1 MSGTGSGA
9 GTGPSSEP
17 GAVEPE
23 VDIDELEHARAEGS
37 PVIDVR
43 QPDEYDT
50 GHVPG
55 ARLIP
60 LAEVGMRLQEIREEG
75 PVYVICLSGGRSAR
89 ATEFLRRQGVDA
101 RSVAG
106 GTKAW
111 IDSGRPIAQGSKP

>member
-1 MSGTGSGA
+1 MGPGPPPPSGS
-9 GTGPSSEP
+9 
-17 GAVEPE
+17 AVGVPE
-23 VDIDELEHARAEGS
+23 VDVDQLDQARAGGF

-43 QPDEYDT
+43 QPDEYDA

-60 LAEVGMRLQEIREEG
+60 LAEVGMRMQEVPTEG

-89 ATEFLRRQGVDA
+89 ASEFLRRQGVDA

-111 IDSGRPIAQGSKP
+111 IDSGRPVARGSQP